1 MAFDLGDKL
10 KSPEECVKLV
20 KSGDRV
26 YIGSNCGEP
35 QTLVQ
40 ALFDYR
46 EALHGVDIVHLLTH
60 GVAPYADP
68 QYAEHFRHQAFFIGK
83 NVRAAVKQGAVD
95 YIPVFLGEIPALFKD
110 GQLPIDVALIQV
122 TPPDEFGFVSM
133 GISVDIGMAACKHAR
148 YVIAEI
154 NPDTPRTLGNSF
166 LHVNEIDA
174 FCMSRFPIIE
184 HSQGAVDDT
193 ARAIARYIA
202 DLIPDGATLQAGIG
216 AIPDAVMALMGEK
229 NDLGMHTEMFSDGIL
244 PLVKNGNLNCR
255 RKTLHPGKIVSTFC
269 MGSMDL
275 YRFIDD
281 NPLFEFHPSEYVNDP
296 FVIAQNERMISVN
309 GTLEVDLTGQV
320 VSDSIG
326 HTFFSGFGGQVDFV
340 RGAARSKGGKPIIAL
355 PSTAKSGTM
364 SRIKST
370 LTPGAGVVT
379 SRADVHYV
387 ATEYGVAYLHGKPVR
402 ERALSLIRIAHPD
415 FRDQLLEEAKEIGY
429 IPRSQPSLAHRY
441 PDEWVKRVQAPNGD
455 LITIRPILP
464 TDESKLKEHFYSL
477 GEVSLKRRFGTVLKA
492 LPTATITELVNVDFQ
507 QHVALVATIREGEGD
522 KILVVARYYVNMTT
536 NYAEMAMAVRDDY
549 QGQGLGRLVFQH
561 LLEVAQAQ
569 KLRGVVGWVQA
580 DNAPML
586 KLLLDSGF
594 DVETKNEDGQLYV
607 TLTFAKTR
615 RAGSNVDGG
624 GSGE

>member
-1 MAFDLGDKL
+1 
-10 KSPEECVKLV
+10 
-20 KSGDRV
+20 
-26 YIGSNCGEP
+26 
-35 QTLVQ
+35 
-40 ALFDYR
+40 
-46 EALHGVDIVHLLTH
+46 
-60 GVAPYADP
+60 
-68 QYAEHFRHQAFFIGK
+68 
-83 NVRAAVKQGAVD
+83 
-95 YIPVFLGEIPALFKD
+95 
-110 GQLPIDVALIQV
+110 
-122 TPPDEFGFVSM
+122 
-133 GISVDIGMAACKHAR
+133 
-148 YVIAEI
+148 
-154 NPDTPRTLGNSF
+154 
-166 LHVNEIDA
+166 
-174 FCMSRFPIIE
+174 
-184 HSQGAVDDT
+184 
-193 ARAIARYIA
+193 
-202 DLIPDGATLQAGIG
+202 
-216 AIPDAVMALMGEK
+216 
-229 NDLGMHTEMFSDGIL
+229 
-244 PLVKNGNLNCR
+244 
-255 RKTLHPGKIVSTFC
+255 
-269 MGSMDL
+269 
-275 YRFIDD
+275 
-281 NPLFEFHPSEYVNDP
+281 
-296 FVIAQNERMISVN
+296 
-309 GTLEVDLTGQV
+309 
-320 VSDSIG
+320 
-326 HTFFSGFGGQVDFV
+326 
-340 RGAARSKGGKPIIAL
+340 
-355 PSTAKSGTM
+355 
-364 SRIKST
+364 
-370 LTPGAGVVT
+370 T

-624 GSGE
+624 GSDE